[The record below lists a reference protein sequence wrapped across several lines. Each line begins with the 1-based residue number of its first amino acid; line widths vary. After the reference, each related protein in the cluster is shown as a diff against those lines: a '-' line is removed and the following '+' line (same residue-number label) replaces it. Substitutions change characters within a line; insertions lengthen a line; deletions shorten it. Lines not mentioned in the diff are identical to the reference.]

1 MFWMGGQG
9 DEVGHQGGMRLFGGW
24 LRRTLSHRWKKG
36 WKRNQAF
43 SKKEVEGQKQDGEK
57 GKKEL
62 EEEEDTRS
70 ENDSAYESLPGSAR
84 GVCGDTSRELS
95 QSPSWEKQKTSW
107 DSLSS
112 SGSGSRGG
120 GKWGAAPT
128 SIIKPG
134 GEGIVGGG
142 RQPKK
147 KVSFPERDLK
157 MSEGGVERK
166 REDERKVKGGVR
178 SEKREG
184 CVNGWVRREGREGW
198 VRIGELE
205 IESKREQ
212 EGVRRRRALGG
223 DRVKGAEGREVAATR
238 FQGTPGVPPRYLVP
252 REVTRY
258 RGGSQSVASQVEAIR
273 GETRAWLRSTFPR

>member
-1 MFWMGGQG
+1 M
-9 DEVGHQGGMRLFGGW
+9 FGGW

-57 GKKEL
+57 GKKDLE

-166 REDERKVKGGVR
+166 RENERKVKGGH
-178 SEKREG
+178 S
-184 CVNGWVRREGREGW
+184 
-198 VRIGELE
+198 
-205 IESKREQ
+205 
-212 EGVRRRRALGG
+212 
-223 DRVKGAEGREVAATR
+223 
-238 FQGTPGVPPRYLVP
+238 
-252 REVTRY
+252 
-258 RGGSQSVASQVEAIR
+258 
-273 GETRAWLRSTFPR
+273 

>member
-1 MFWMGGQG
+1 M
-9 DEVGHQGGMRLFGGW
+9 FGGW

-36 WKRNQAF
+36 WKR
-43 SKKEVEGQKQDGEK
+43 SKASSKDAAEEVKGEEKDGERGRKEV
-57 GKKEL
+57 

-84 GVCGDTSRELS
+84 GVGGGDTSRELS
-95 QSPSWEKQKTSW
+95 QSPSWEKQKESW

-112 SGSGSRGG
+112 SRGETSSVG
-120 GKWGAAPT
+120 GKWAAPT

-134 GEGIVGGG
+134 GEGIAGG

-157 MSEGGVERK
+157 SEGGVAE
-166 REDERKVKGGVR
+166 ERKVKGGMVR
-178 SEKREG
+178 SEKRG
-184 CVNGWVRREGREGW
+184 IGSSNGWVRREGREGW
-198 VRIGELE
+198 VRRGDLE

-212 EGVRRRRALGG
+212 EGVRTGLRRRELGG
-223 DRVKGAEGREVAATR
+223 SSSSRVKEVASSSR
-238 FQGTPGVPPRYLVP
+238 LQGSEVAPRYLVP

-258 RGGSQSVASQVEAIR
+258 RGGSQSVASQVEVIR
-273 GETRAWLRSTFPR
+273 EETRAWLRSTFPR

>member
-1 MFWMGGQG
+1 MGGQG

-57 GKKEL
+57 GKKDLE

-84 GVCGDTSRELS
+84 GVGGDTSRELS
-95 QSPSWEKQKTSW
+95 QSPSWEKQKESW
-107 DSLSS
+107 EEGLNS
-112 SGSGSRGG
+112 SRGETLG
-120 GKWGAAPT
+120 GKWAPPT

-134 GEGIVGGG
+134 GEGIGGG

-157 MSEGGVERK
+157 SEGGVER
-166 REDERKVKGGVR
+166 
-178 SEKREG
+178 
-184 CVNGWVRREGREGW
+184 
-198 VRIGELE
+198 
-205 IESKREQ
+205 
-212 EGVRRRRALGG
+212 
-223 DRVKGAEGREVAATR
+223 
-238 FQGTPGVPPRYLVP
+238 
-252 REVTRY
+252 
-258 RGGSQSVASQVEAIR
+258 
-273 GETRAWLRSTFPR
+273 